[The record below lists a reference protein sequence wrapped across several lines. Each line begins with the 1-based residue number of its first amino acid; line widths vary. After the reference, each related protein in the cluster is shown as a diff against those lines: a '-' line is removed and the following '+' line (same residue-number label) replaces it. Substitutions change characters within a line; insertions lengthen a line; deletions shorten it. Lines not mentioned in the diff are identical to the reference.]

1 MAAPKK
7 SEQSPQLPSDAAADS
22 GRDRHLY
29 EMALRR
35 KASFGMLKGSVSLSL
50 EEAMA
55 PLGED
60 EIKAWGL

>member
-1 MAAPKK
+1 MAVPKK
-7 SEQSPQLPSDAAADS
+7 SEQYPQVRSDAASDA
-22 GRDRHLY
+22 GRESYLR

-35 KASFGMLKGSVSLSL
+35 AASFGMLKGSVSLSL
-50 EEAMA
+50 EEALA

>member
-7 SEQSPQLPSDAAADS
+7 SEQYPQVPSDTPSDG
-22 GRDRHLY
+22 GRERYLRQ
-29 EMALRR
+29 MALRR
-35 KASFGMLKGSVSLSL
+35 AASFGILKGSVSLSL
-50 EEAMA
+50 EEALA

>member
-7 SEQSPQLPSDAAADS
+7 SERYPRVPSDATSDAE
-22 GRDRHLY
+22 RDHRLH
-29 EMALRR
+29 EVALRR

-50 EEAMA
+50 EEALA
-55 PLGED
+55 PLDEN

>member
-7 SEQSPQLPSDAAADS
+7 SEQYPQVPSEGSSDA

-35 KASFGMLKGSVSLSL
+35 KSSFGILKGSVSLSL
-50 EEAMA
+50 EEALA
-55 PLGED
+55 PLDEE

>member
-7 SEQSPQLPSDAAADS
+7 SEQYPQVPADAASDAA
-22 GRDRHLY
+22 RERYLR

-35 KASFGMLKGSVSLSL
+35 GASFGMLKGSVSLSL